1 MRAPFQTGARPCRI
15 PPPPP
20 LLTPAASPRSPLLRP
35 TEFVAQKTGDKVWV
49 KAESGKKRKAKDSDD
64 EDDDEEEEEEEEMKI
79 HKKQAGHEGDA
90 LTVELLLKKQDS
102 GLWRAEKLVVSTP
115 EPVEC
120 LACAA
125 DCARCSC
132 PTDHS
137 CCEECV
143 FGHSLLPAVC
153 SSPDTCSDER
163 TCQPHWWY
171 TLYNFYL
178 QNLLLLVILANL
190 LGFLGDSYWISILAI
205 LVAAAHVSTGGRG
218 SFSSLAIAGSSIL
231 AIAWILMNQ
240 RHAVALVAPAD
251 RERRHLQYVQD
262 QPARIDAPDGAAGQ
276 VLTGHDGADA
286 QALTDAAPYPSG
298 LWRGYYN
305 QGGRNFALCEFEL
318 EFGASG
324 LVRGRGK
331 DTVGDYTIAGRFAGV
346 RVAFTKQYVRG
357 PRAPKNNL
365 GHAVEYSGR
374 RSLPASRNSSTGARW
389 LGTGIRGQWVIEE
402 DRTNQVL
409 PDSGSWHLWPVMHNW
424 QEHHNCSSA
433 HPTSSP
439 PNQMYRDG
447 QEGGGECCVCYDAR
461 IDCCLEPCQ
470 HVALCRQCAL
480 TIQRS
485 QHSNCPLCRA
495 PIVHVHFFGGEDSL
509 GGPRPQRKRA
519 SPVWG
524 ARGLGGGTLGC

>member
-1 MRAPFQTGARPCRI
+1 MELATCA
-15 PPPPP
+15 P
-20 LLTPAASPRSPLLRP
+20 LLSL
-35 TEFVAQKTGDKVWV
+35 
-49 KAESGKKRKAKDSDD
+49 
-64 EDDDEEEEEEEEMKI
+64 
-79 HKKQAGHEGDA
+79 
-90 LTVELLLKKQDS
+90 S

-115 EPVEC
+115 ESVEC

-519 SPVWG
+519 AQTPQ
-524 ARGLGGGTLGC
+524 LL